1 MKVVRFGPRGAE
13 RPGLIDSDGALRD
26 LSALIRDWDPK
37 NLSPSVLRRIAALDP
52 RTLPAVS
59 EKPRFGVPV
68 HGIGKFLAIGLNYID
83 FAEQMQ
89 RPIPKEP
96 VIFTKVVSCLTG
108 PHDEVMLPKNS
119 THTDWEVELGVIIG
133 QTARY
138 VERSAALQHVAG
150 YCLVNDISEREY
162 QNDRGGTWD
171 KGKGC
176 DTFGPVGPWLV
187 TTDELCD
194 PQDVDLWLDVNG
206 VRYQNGHTRTMIFGI
221 AELVA
226 YVSAFITLE
235 PGDLIATGTPP
246 GIGSAM
252 KPDPIFLKSGDSMRL
267 GSSKLGVQEHRVQSW
282 RSH

>member
-1 MKVVRFGPRGAE
+1 MKIVRFGARGEE
-13 RPGLIDSDGALRD
+13 RPGLIDLEGELRD
-26 LSALIRDWDPK
+26 LSAVVPDWNPE
-37 NLSPSVLRRIAALDP
+37 NLSPSALKGVAALDP
-52 RTLPAVS
+52 RSFPTVLG
-59 EKPRFGVPV
+59 KPRFGIPV
-68 HGIGKFLAIGLNYID
+68 NGTRKFLAIGLNYTD
-83 FAEQMQ
+83 FAEQMG

-108 PHDEVMLPKNS
+108 PHDEVMLPKSS
-119 THTDWEVELGVIIG
+119 THTDWEVELGVVMG

-138 VERSAALQHVAG
+138 VERSQALEHVAG

-187 TTDELCD
+187 TSDELSD
-194 PQDVDLWLDVNG
+194 PQDVDLWLEVNG

-246 GIGSAM
+246 GVGSAV
-252 KPDPIFLKSGDSMRL
+252 KPDPIFLKPGDLMRL
-267 GSSKLGVQEHRVQSW
+267 GSTKLGVQEHQVQSW
-282 RSH
+282 RSL

>member
-1 MKVVRFGPRGAE
+1 MKMVRFGPRGAE
-13 RPGLIDSDGALRD
+13 RPGLIDDGGALRD
-26 LSALIRDWDPK
+26 LSAVIPDWNPQS
-37 NLSPSVLRRIAALDP
+37 LGPSALKRVAALDA
-52 RTLPAVS
+52 RRLPAVHGS
-59 EKPRFGVPV
+59 PRLGIPLQ
-68 HGIGKFLAIGLNYID
+68 GIGKFLAIGLNYTD
-83 FAEQMQ
+83 FAEEMG

-108 PHDEVMLPKNS
+108 PHDEVMLPKGS
-119 THTDWEVELGVIIG
+119 THTDWEVELGVVIG

-138 VERSAALQHVAG
+138 VERAEALSHVVG
-150 YCLVNDISEREY
+150 YCLVNDLSEREY

-187 TTDELCD
+187 TTDELTD

-206 VRYQNGHTRTMIFGI
+206 VRYQNGHTRTMIFGV

-246 GIGSAM
+246 GIGSAL
-252 KPDPIFLKSGDSMRL
+252 KPDPIFLKPGDSVRL
-267 GSSKLGVQEHRVQSW
+267 GSTKLGVQEHRVQSW
-282 RSH
+282 RSL

>member
-1 MKVVRFGPRGAE
+1 MKMVRFGARGAE
-13 RPGLIDSDGALRD
+13 RPGLIDEGGELRD
-26 LSALIRDWDPK
+26 LSDVVPDW
-37 NLSPSVLRRIAALDP
+37 NSESLSPAALKSIAALDA
-52 RTLPAVS
+52 RTLPAVHGS
-59 EKPRFGVPV
+59 PRLGIPV
-68 HGIGKFLAIGLNYID
+68 HGIGKFLAIGLNYTD
-83 FAEQMQ
+83 FAEEMG

-108 PHDEVMLPKNS
+108 PHDEVMLPKGS
-119 THTDWEVELGVIIG
+119 THTDWEVELGVVIG

-138 VERSAALQHVAG
+138 VKRSQALAHVAG
-150 YCLVNDISEREY
+150 YCLVNDVSEREY

-187 TTDELCD
+187 TTDELTD

-206 VRYQNGHTRTMIFGI
+206 VRYQDGHTRTMIFGV

-246 GIGSAM
+246 GIGSAL
-252 KPDPIFLKSGDSMRL
+252 KPDPIFLKPGDSMRL
-267 GSSKLGVQEHRVQSW
+267 GSTKLGVQEHRVQSW
-282 RSH
+282 RSL